1 MRDILLLKQGEIVLK
16 GLNKKYFEQKLIQ
29 NVKRRLA
36 RLGAFDVTCLQS
48 TIYITPLDDASDMDA
63 AQEAM
68 TKVFGAASVVRAAGC
83 EKTPEAMA
91 AKAVEYMADAMR
103 AAKSFK
109 VETKRADKAFP
120 MTSIQISQYVG
131 GELAEAFPGTA
142 VDVHDPELTVH
153 VEVRETQAYIHGTP
167 LPGAG
172 GLPVGCGGTAVTLLS
187 GGIDSPVS
195 TYMIAKRGVHMIPV
209 HFFSFPYT
217 SELAKQKVLD
227 LAKILTDYCGRMT
240 VEVVPFTHIQT
251 EIRDKC
257 PEEYFTLIM
266 RRFMMRIAQGVAD
279 RNGAKAL
286 VTGENLGQVASQT
299 MEALGCTEAVC
310 RLPVLRP
317 LIGFDKEEIV
327 RLSRKIGTFELSTLP
342 YEDCCTVFTP
352 RHPRTKPR
360 LDAVEEAEAVLDI
373 EALVKE
379 AVDGIERVR
388 VDPGKEE
395 DE

>member
-1 MRDILLLKQGEIVLK
+1 MQDIILLKQGEIVLK
-16 GLNKKYFEQKLIQ
+16 GLNKKYFEQKLIS
-29 NVKRRLA
+29 NVKRRL
-36 RLGAFDVTCLQS
+36 RSLGEFDVTCTQS
-48 TIYITPLDDASDMDA
+48 TIYVEPKSDDIDMDET
-63 AQEAM
+63 QQAM
-68 TKVFGAASVVRAAGC
+68 TKVFGIAAVVRAAAC
-83 EKTPEAMA
+83 DKTPEAMA
-91 AKAVEYMADAMR
+91 QKAIEYMAEAMR
-103 AAKSFK
+103 EAGSFK
-109 VETKRADKAFP
+109 VETRRADKAFP
-120 MTSIQISQYVG
+120 MTSIEVSQYVG
-131 GELAEAFPGTA
+131 GELAEAFPETA
-142 VDVHDPELTVH
+142 VDVHNPELTVH
-153 VEVRETQAYIHGTP
+153 VEVRERAAYIHRPP

-227 LAKILTDYCGRMT
+227 LAKELTAYCGRLT

-266 RRFMMRIAQGVAD
+266 RRFMMRIAQEVAD

-299 MEALGCTEAVC
+299 MEALGCTEAVT

-327 RLSRKIGTFELSTLP
+327 CPARSARSSSPRCPTRTAARCSRRATPARGPASTPWRKRRLCSISKVSS
-342 YEDCCTVFTP
+342 P
-352 RHPRTKPR
+352 RRWP
-360 LDAVEEAEAVLDI
+360 ASSAC
-373 EALVKE
+373 ALIP
-379 AVDGIERVR
+379 DFLM
-388 VDPGKEE
+388 
-395 DE
+395 

>member
-120 MTSIQISQYVG
+120 MTSIQVSQYVG

-153 VEVRETQAYIHGTP
+153 VEVRETRA
-167 LPGAG
+167 LPEEQERGAG
-172 GLPVGCGGTAVTLLS
+172 LFRRLFKG
-187 GGIDSPVS
+187 
-195 TYMIAKRGVHMIPV
+195 RG
-209 HFFSFPYT
+209 
-217 SELAKQKVLD
+217 
-227 LAKILTDYCGRMT
+227 
-240 VEVVPFTHIQT
+240 
-251 EIRDKC
+251 
-257 PEEYFTLIM
+257 
-266 RRFMMRIAQGVAD
+266 
-279 RNGAKAL
+279 
-286 VTGENLGQVASQT
+286 
-299 MEALGCTEAVC
+299 
-310 RLPVLRP
+310 
-317 LIGFDKEEIV
+317 
-327 RLSRKIGTFELSTLP
+327 
-342 YEDCCTVFTP
+342 
-352 RHPRTKPR
+352 
-360 LDAVEEAEAVLDI
+360 
-373 EALVKE
+373 
-379 AVDGIERVR
+379 
-388 VDPGKEE
+388 
-395 DE
+395 